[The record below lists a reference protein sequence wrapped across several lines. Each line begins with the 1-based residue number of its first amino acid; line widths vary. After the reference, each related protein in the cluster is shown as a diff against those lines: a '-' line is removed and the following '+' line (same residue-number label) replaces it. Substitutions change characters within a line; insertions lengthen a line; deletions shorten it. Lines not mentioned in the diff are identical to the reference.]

1 MESLRGK
8 IALVT
13 GGSRGIGRV
22 TAMRLAKEGATVAVH
37 YGSNAPAAKE
47 VVDAIATG
55 GGSAFAICADLS
67 GKGGVDALFT
77 ALDRELRAR
86 TGDIRFDILVNNA
99 GIWARGTIEEVEEA
113 VFDRLMQ
120 VNVKAPFFITQKAAS
135 RLRDGGRII
144 NVSST
149 AGRIGYPEMVV
160 YGGTKGAIE
169 SMTRSLANHFGPRG
183 ITVNAVTPGATDTGM
198 NLSLRDP
205 VIGAAVSAN
214 TALKRIGRPEDI
226 AGVIAFLASDDA
238 RWITGTRVDTS
249 GGLKI

>member
-1 MESLRGK
+1 MKKLQGK

-13 GGSRGIGRV
+13 GGSRGIGRE
-22 TAMRLAKEGATVAVH
+22 TALRLASDGATVVVH
-37 YGSNAPAAKE
+37 YGSNAAAAKE
-47 VVDAIATG
+47 VVDAIVGAG
-55 GGSAFAICADLS
+55 GAAFSVGADLAS
-67 GKGGVDALFT
+67 TDGVEALFT
-77 ALDRELRAR
+77 SLDRELRAR
-86 TGDIRFDILVNNA
+86 TGDHRFDILVNNA
-99 GIWARGTIEEVEEA
+99 GIWARGVIEDVEEA
-113 VFDRLMQ
+113 VFDRLIQ
-120 VNVKAPFFITQKAAS
+120 VNVKAPFFIMQKAAS

-149 AGRIGYPEMVV
+149 AGRLGYPEMVV
-160 YGGTKGAIE
+160 YGATKGAVE

-183 ITVNAVTPGATDTGM
+183 ITVNSVTPGATDTGM

-205 VIGAAVSAN
+205 VIGGAVAAA

-238 RWITGTRVDTS
+238 RWITGTRVDAS